1 MTFAHYS
8 SSLYSLKSALSSYVR
23 ILVVVLLSIIT
34 LFPIYAVLVNSFK
47 PNGEIFA
54 TPFAL
59 PAAPTLAAY
68 VGILT
73 KNADF
78 WIFLT
83 NSILVALGTI
93 GINLLVSFMAALA
106 LSRLQF
112 KGRTILYNYFIMGML
127 FPLSVAIL
135 PLYLQLR
142 SLNLIGSLNG
152 VVLSQVAFTIPMSVF
167 ILTGFF
173 KEVPLELQEATQVDG
188 GGIWTF
194 GFKVLLPIS
203 GPVLSTV
210 TILTFIQ
217 SWNQFLLPLLVLD
230 NRKTFTIPLG
240 VMQYQGQFT
249 SGWNFIMAFI
259 TISMIPMVLFYLF
272 LQKYIVSG
280 LTAGAV
286 KG

>member
-1 MTFAHYS
+1 
-8 SSLYSLKSALSSYVR
+8 
-23 ILVVVLLSIIT
+23 
-34 LFPIYAVLVNSFK
+34 
-47 PNGEIFA
+47 
-54 TPFAL
+54 
-59 PAAPTLAAY
+59 
-68 VGILT
+68 
-73 KNADF
+73 
-78 WIFLT
+78 
-83 NSILVALGTI
+83 
-93 GINLLVSFMAALA
+93 
-106 LSRLQF
+106 
-112 KGRTILYNYFIMGML
+112 
-127 FPLSVAIL
+127 
-135 PLYLQLR
+135 
-142 SLNLIGSLNG
+142 
-152 VVLSQVAFTIPMSVF
+152 MSVF

-280 LTAGAV
+280 LTTGAV

>member
-1 MTFAHYS
+1 
-8 SSLYSLKSALSSYVR
+8 
-23 ILVVVLLSIIT
+23 
-34 LFPIYAVLVNSFK
+34 
-47 PNGEIFA
+47 
-54 TPFAL
+54 
-59 PAAPTLAAY
+59 
-68 VGILT
+68 
-73 KNADF
+73 
-78 WIFLT
+78 
-83 NSILVALGTI
+83 
-93 GINLLVSFMAALA
+93 MAALA

>member
-1 MTFAHYS
+1 MVPGNKNA
-8 SSLYSLKSALSSYVR
+8 SLYAFNARLLAYLR
-23 ILVVVLLSIIT
+23 ILLILVLSAVA

-47 PNGEIFA
+47 NNGEIFA
-54 TPFAL
+54 SPFTL
-59 PAAPTLAAY
+59 PSVFTASAY

-83 NSILVALGTI
+83 NSCLVALGTI
-93 GINLLVSFMAALA
+93 SLNLLVSFMAALA
-106 LSRLQF
+106 LSRLHF
-112 KGRTILYNYFIMGML
+112 RGRTVFYNYFIMGML
-127 FPLSVAIL
+127 FPITVAIL

-142 SLNLIGSLNG
+142 ALNLIGSLNG
-152 VVLSQVAFTIPMSVF
+152 VVLSQVAFSIPMSVF
-167 ILTGFF
+167 ILTNFF
-173 KEVPLELQEATQVDG
+173 KEVPQELQEATQVDG

-194 GFKVLLPIS
+194 GFRVLLPIS
-203 GPVLSTV
+203 GPVVSTV

-280 LTAGAV
+280 LTAGAI